1 MTPRTVWMV
10 SGNKGGV
17 GKSVFCLALA
27 SALEMR
33 DIAFAILDGDGR
45 TSDVYQAFRRKVPA
59 RQADFR
65 ALRPESHLCNLDAVY
80 ENQLR
85 QLLAASPHLIVNTPD
100 GADTVLKKWF
110 DVTLSHTEAGNI
122 NFRLVYMLS
131 DRPDGLEML
140 PALAE
145 SFQFLY
151 PVRNLHFGPERIF
164 TAFNQKYMDGFKVVM
179 DLPVLRSEE
188 MRMLFDLQTYPAEA
202 LALKKKEDGR
212 FAIPTLP
219 RARLYR
225 WQQAVNEMVG
235 DMLDNTEMPNLEMSK
250 W

>member
-1 MTPRTVWMV
+1 MSEKTVWMV

-17 GKSVFCLALA
+17 GKSIFCLAMA

-33 DIAFAILDGDGR
+33 KIPFAILDGDGR
-45 TSDVYQAFRRKVPA
+45 TGDIYQTFRRKVPA

-80 ENQLR
+80 EGQLR
-85 QLLAASPHLIVNTPD
+85 QLLAGSSHLIVNTPD
-100 GADTVLKKWF
+100 GADQVLKKWF

-122 NFRLVYMLS
+122 NFRLIYLLS

-140 PALAE
+140 PDLAE

-151 PVRNLHFGPERIF
+151 PIRNLYFGAESIF

-188 MRMLFDLQTYPAEA
+188 VRMLFDLQTYPAEA
-202 LALKKKEDGR
+202 LQIKRKNSKCH
-212 FAIPTLP
+212 AIPTLT

-225 WQQAVNEMVG
+225 WQNTVNEMAWEMV
-235 DMLDNTEMPNLEMSK
+235 DNTDMPNLEISK

>member
-1 MTPRTVWMV
+1 MTEKTVWMV

-27 SALEMR
+27 SAFETRKMP
-33 DIAFAILDGDGR
+33 FAVLDGDGR
-45 TSDVYQAFRRKVPA
+45 TSDVYNAFRRKCPA

-80 ENQLR
+80 EGQLR
-85 QLLAASPHLIVNTPD
+85 QLLAGSTHLIVNTPD
-100 GADTVLKKWF
+100 GADIVLKKWF

-151 PVRNLHFGPERIF
+151 PIRNLHFGPERIF
-164 TAFNQKYMDGFKVVM
+164 AGFNQKYMDGFKVVM
-179 DLPVLRSEE
+179 DLPVLRGEE

-202 LALKKKEDGR
+202 LKLKSKGEGR
-212 FAIPTLP
+212 YAIPTLS
-219 RARLYR
+219 RARLHR
-225 WQQAVNEMVG
+225 WQNVVNEMVW
-235 DMLDNTEMPNLEMSK
+235 DMVDNDMPNLEVSK

>member
-1 MTPRTVWMV
+1 MTEKTVWMV

-27 SALEMR
+27 SAFETRKMP
-33 DIAFAILDGDGR
+33 FAVLDGDGR
-45 TSDVYQAFRRKVPA
+45 TSDVYNAFRRKCPA

-80 ENQLR
+80 EGQLR
-85 QLLAASPHLIVNTPD
+85 QLLAGSSHLIVNTPD
-100 GADTVLKKWF
+100 GADIVLKKWF

-151 PVRNLHFGPERIF
+151 PIRNLHFGPERIF
-164 TAFNQKYMDGFKVVM
+164 TGFNQKYLDGFKVVM
-179 DLPVLRSEE
+179 DLPTLRGEE

-202 LALKKKEDGR
+202 LKLKSKGEGR
-212 FAIPTLP
+212 YAIPTLS
-219 RARLYR
+219 RARLHR
-225 WQQAVNEMVG
+225 WQTVVNEMVW
-235 DMLDNTEMPNLEMSK
+235 DMVDNDMPNLEISK

>member
-1 MTPRTVWMV
+1 MTEKTVWMV

-17 GKSVFCLALA
+17 GKSVFCLAMA

-33 DIAFAILDGDGR
+33 HEQFAVLDGDGR
-45 TSDVYQAFRRKVPA
+45 TGDVYQAFRRKCPA

-65 ALRPESHLCNLDAVY
+65 ALRPESHMCNLDAVY
-80 ENQLR
+80 EGQLR
-85 QLLAASPHLIVNTPD
+85 QLLAGSAHLIVNTPD

-110 DVTLSHTEAGNI
+110 DVTLNHTEAGNI
-122 NFRLVYMLS
+122 NFRLVYLLS

-151 PVRNLHFGPERIF
+151 PIRNLHFGPARIF
-164 TAFNQKYMDGFKVVM
+164 NAFNLKYMDGFKVVM

-202 LALKKKEDGR
+202 LKLRTKDHGHYAL
-212 FAIPTLP
+212 PTLA
-219 RARLYR
+219 RARLHR
-225 WQQAVNEMVG
+225 WQTKVNESVWDMV
-235 DMLDNTEMPNLEMSK
+235 DNTEMPNLEMSK

>member
-1 MTPRTVWMV
+1 MSEKTVWMV

-33 DIAFAILDGDGR
+33 QIPYAVLDGDGR
-45 TSDVYQAFRRKVPA
+45 TSDVYQVFRRKCPA

-80 ENQLR
+80 EGQLK
-85 QLLAASPHLIVNTPD
+85 QLLSASSHLIVNTPD

-110 DVTLSHTEAGNI
+110 DVTLNHTEAGNI
-122 NFRLVYMLS
+122 NFRLVYLLS

-151 PVRNLHFGPERIF
+151 PVRNMHFGPERIF

-179 DLPVLRSEE
+179 DLPVLRGEE
-188 MRMLFDLQTYPAEA
+188 MRMLFDLHTYPAEA
-202 LALKKKEDGR
+202 LKLKNKGDGH
-212 FAIPTLP
+212 FAIPTLS
-219 RARLYR
+219 RARLHR
-225 WQQAVNEMVG
+225 WQSAVNEMVW
-235 DMLDNTEMPNLEMSK
+235 DMVDNTDLPNLEISK